1 VEKEMREPHKTLIGR
16 LIEALKRKY
25 GDKFISLVVFGSVAR
40 GEARKDSDIDL
51 LLVIDSIPKRR
62 LERQKEFMEV
72 EKEVE
77 GYLNELFDEGY
88 FIDFSPIIKTP
99 EEAMRLSPLYLDM
112 VEDAIIAY
120 DKDDFFMKILEKVR
134 KRLEELGSKRVRMGR
149 KWYWI
154 LKPDYRF
161 GEVIRIG

>member
-1 VEKEMREPHKTLIGR
+1 MKEPYKTLIEK

-25 GDKFISLVVFGSVAR
+25 GYKFISLVVFGSVAR
-40 GEARKDSDIDL
+40 GEARKDSDVDL
-51 LLVIDSIPKRR
+51 LLIIDSIPERR

-72 EKEVE
+72 EKELE

-120 DKDDFFMKILEKVR
+120 DKDGFFTKVLERVR

-161 GEVIRIG
+161 GEVIKIG

>member
-1 VEKEMREPHKTLIGR
+1 MREPYKTLIER

-40 GEARKDSDIDL
+40 GEARKDSDVDL
-51 LLVIDSIPKRR
+51 LLIIDLIPKRR

-72 EKEVE
+72 EKELE

-99 EEAMRLSPLYLDM
+99 EEATRLSPLYLDM

-120 DKDDFFMKILEKVR
+120 DKDDFFMKILERVR

>member
-1 VEKEMREPHKTLIGR
+1 MREPYKTLIEE

-25 GDKFISLVVFGSVAR
+25 GAKFISLVVFGSVAR
-40 GEARKDSDIDL
+40 GEARKDSDVDL

-72 EKEVE
+72 EKELE

-99 EEAMRLSPLYLDM
+99 EEAMRFSPLYLDM

-120 DKDDFFMKILEKVR
+120 DKDNFFMKILDRVR
-134 KRLEELGSKRVRMGR
+134 KRLEELGSKRVRMGK

>member
-1 VEKEMREPHKTLIGR
+1 MREPYKTLIEE

-40 GEARKDSDIDL
+40 GEARKDSDVDL

-72 EKEVE
+72 EKELE

-99 EEAMRLSPLYLDM
+99 EEAMKFSPLYLDM

-120 DKDDFFMKILEKVR
+120 DKDDFFMKILERLR

>member
-1 VEKEMREPHKTLIGR
+1 MREPYKTLIEG

-40 GEARKDSDIDL
+40 GEARKDSDVDL
-51 LLVIDSIPKRR
+51 LLVIDSVPKRR
-62 LERQKEFMEV
+62 LERQREFMEV
-72 EKEVE
+72 EKELE

-99 EEAMRLSPLYLDM
+99 EEAMKFSPLYLDM

-120 DKDDFFMKILEKVR
+120 DKDDFFKKILERIR

-149 KWYWI
+149 KLSLI
-154 LKPDYRF
+154 H
-161 GEVIRIG
+161 I

>member
-1 VEKEMREPHKTLIGR
+1 MREPYKTLIEG

-40 GEARKDSDIDL
+40 GEARRDSDVDL
-51 LLVIDSIPKRR
+51 LLVIDSVPKRR
-62 LERQKEFMEV
+62 LERQREFMEV
-72 EKEVE
+72 EKELE
-77 GYLNELFDEGY
+77 GYLNELFDQDY

-120 DKDDFFMKILEKVR
+120 DKEDFFAKILEKVR